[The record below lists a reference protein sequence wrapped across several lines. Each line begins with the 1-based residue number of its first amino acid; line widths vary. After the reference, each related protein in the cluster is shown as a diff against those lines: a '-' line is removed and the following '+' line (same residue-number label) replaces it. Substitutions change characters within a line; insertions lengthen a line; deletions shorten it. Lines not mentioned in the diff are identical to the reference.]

1 MNEEELKLIRAEKKV
16 YMKDWRK
23 NNKERIKIHN
33 ARYWLK
39 RSELRKEKEGVE
51 NADNTRTS

>member
-1 MNEEELKLIRAEKKV
+1 MNEEELKLAKAEKKA
-16 YMKDWRK
+16 YMDEWRK

-39 RSELRKEKEGVE
+39 RSELRKGKEGVE
-51 NADNTRTS
+51 NANNTRTK